1 MYDEKREKNDW
12 GLSGMAEM
20 LEQVF
25 GDEPGYISSSDLQ
38 KVVDD
43 VKKQKFFMGQN
54 LCELHQDRILLPIKG
69 INEWAIAKFPDEDF
83 FHPSDERRIVLTD
96 DLSRLYEEVVILEK
110 GPCHFD
116 EHGMWLLPASVLEL
130 IDSIELTCLGVGAF
144 AELMTCRES
153 EKREAE
159 ILEHFASIDKE

>member
-1 MYDEKREKNDW
+1 MHRQIWTPPPPLLVNRGGEFLFLHE
-12 GLSGMAEM
+12 
-20 LEQVF
+20 
-25 GDEPGYISSSDLQ
+25 
-38 KVVDD
+38 
-43 VKKQKFFMGQN
+43 
-54 LCELHQDRILLPIKG
+54 LCLHIEILPIKG